1 MTLFLVLLVAAAACF
16 GFAAV
21 GVATRVNLVAAGLFL
36 CVVARVLLGVEVG
49 LS

>member
-1 MTLFLVLLVAAAACF
+1 MTLFLVLLLAAAACF
-16 GFAAV
+16 GLAAV
-21 GVATRVNLVAAGLFL
+21 GVSTRVNLVAAGLFL